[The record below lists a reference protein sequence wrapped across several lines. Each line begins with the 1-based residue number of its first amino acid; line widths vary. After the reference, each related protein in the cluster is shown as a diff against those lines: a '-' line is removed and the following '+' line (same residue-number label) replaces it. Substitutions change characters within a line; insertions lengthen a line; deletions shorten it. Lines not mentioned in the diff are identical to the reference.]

1 MSSSVQFSSDSA
13 IVLSVNPSVC
23 ITFTTTTLNQ
33 YSWSIIVNL
42 YDKIQNSYGFP
53 WLCGEEWCQVGTA
66 LHGSVVRN
74 DVRQE
79 LLSMALWWG
88 IMSDRNSFAWLCGE
102 ELCQTGTAFH
112 GSVVRNYVRQ
122 EQLCMALW
130 WGIMSDRNCF
140 PWLCDEECCPWLSD
154 AEWCQT
160 RIVDSVFSKLLP
172 QSIMCLDALWTVMFY
187 YHILPLA
194 VSCDFF
200 PLFWRVG

>member
-102 ELCQTGTAFH
+102 EWCQTGTAFH
-112 GSVVRNYVRQ
+112 GSAMRNAVHGSVMRNGVRQ
-122 EQLCMALW
+122 ELLIVCSANSCLSRSCVWMLCGL
-130 WGIMSDRNCF
+130 
-140 PWLCDEECCPWLSD
+140 
-154 AEWCQT
+154 
-160 RIVDSVFSKLLP
+160 
-172 QSIMCLDALWTVMFY
+172 
-187 YHILPLA
+187 
-194 VSCDFF
+194 
-200 PLFWRVG
+200 